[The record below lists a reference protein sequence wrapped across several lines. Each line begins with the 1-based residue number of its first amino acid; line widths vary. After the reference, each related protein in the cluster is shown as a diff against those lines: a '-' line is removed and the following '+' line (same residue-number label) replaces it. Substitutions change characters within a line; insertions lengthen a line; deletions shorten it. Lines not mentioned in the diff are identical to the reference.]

1 MASLEED
8 DEEDYMSMAIPDS
21 TTAPSQPETS
31 VQRRARKQRE
41 AEGLARQPSK
51 AELARQ
57 TAAKR
62 DEALNTSLPKT
73 SKGYQM
79 MARLG
84 FKAGS
89 ALGKEGNEHART
101 EPLGVVVKE
110 GRAGVGMEGERKR
123 KFKEVGEDM
132 NGLEDEKKRETEGQF
147 RERQGKK
154 MEEKRAESMCW
165 SAMQV
170 LELFETKPGENQ
182 SQAESDGDR
191 DRKTATEPTKQINV
205 LWRGLVRD
213 RQEKEQ
219 ERRMRYDLHQ
229 SLSRNATY
237 DDAEKD
243 KQDHHVWGTEE
254 EELEEEDQE
263 LDQFKALEPAE
274 RLGRMVI
281 YLREQWRYCL
291 WCKCQYPDGTMGG
304 CPGLGEDEHG

>member
-1 MASLEED
+1 MASLAED
-8 DEEDYMSMAIPDS
+8 EEEDYMSMAIPDC

-41 AEGLARQPSK
+41 AEGRARQTSK

-57 TAAKR
+57 TEAKR

-101 EPLGVVVKE
+101 EPLDVVVKE

-123 KFKEVGEDM
+123 KFREMGDDV
-132 NGLEDEKKRETEGQF
+132 NGPENAKKRETESQF
-147 RERQGKK
+147 RDRQGKER
-154 MEEKRAESMCW
+154 EERRAESMCW
-165 SAMQV
+165 SAMRV
-170 LELFETKPGENQ
+170 LESFETKPGENQ
-182 SQAESDGDR
+182 SSAENDGDR
-191 DRKTATEPTKQINV
+191 GRRTATEPTKQINV

-237 DDAEKD
+237 DDAAED
-243 KQDHHVWGTEE
+243 KQDQRAWGTEE

-274 RLGRMVI
+274 RLRRMVI
-281 YLREQWRYCL
+281 YLREKWRYCL
-291 WCKCQYPDGTMGG
+291 WCKCQYPDETMDG